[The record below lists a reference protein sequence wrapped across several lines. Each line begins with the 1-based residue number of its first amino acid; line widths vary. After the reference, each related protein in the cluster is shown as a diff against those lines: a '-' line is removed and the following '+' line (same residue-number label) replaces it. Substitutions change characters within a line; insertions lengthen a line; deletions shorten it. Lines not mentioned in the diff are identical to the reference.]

1 MTLEELLKKHFGDDA
16 DKVKAFVDDMKSNKI
31 YTTNEENLDIRYGK
45 LKGNYDALVTKEQ
58 EAQTLINE
66 LKKSSGDNEGMQTK
80 ITEYEAKIADLEKQ
94 NTDMTIDNEIKFGLL
109 AKGAKAS
116 DIDYLMFKIKQGD
129 DELKLDKDGKVKGLE
144 HIITDCQKVY
154 SSNFEDKSKRKVDVI
169 DLPQDNEHKDTMTK
183 AEFLKK
189 PYAER
194 VQFANDNPEAFNELM
209 KQ

>member
-1 MTLEELLKKHFGDDA
+1 MLQKLLKEFLGDDA
-16 DKVKAFVDDMKSNKI
+16 KVTEFLNKMKENKI
-31 YTTNEENLDIRYGK
+31 YTSSEENIDTRYTK
-45 LKGNYDALVTKEQ
+45 LKGDFEALTTKEK
-58 EAQTLINE
+58 EAQDLITE
-66 LKKSSGDNEGMQTK
+66 LKNSNGADLQAK
-80 ITEYEAKIADLEKQ
+80 ITEYETKIADLEKQ
-94 NTDMTIDNEIKFGLL
+94 NAEMTIDNEIKFGLL

-129 DELKLDKDGKVKGLE
+129 NELKLDKDGKVKGLE

>member
-1 MTLEELLKKHFGDDA
+1 MLQKLLKEFLGDDA
-16 DKVKAFVDDMKSNKI
+16 KVTEFLNKMKENKI
-31 YTTNEENLDIRYGK
+31 YTSSEENIDTRYTK
-45 LKGNYDALVTKEQ
+45 LKGDFDALTTKEK
-58 EAQTLINE
+58 EAQDLIEE
-66 LKKSSGDNEGMQTK
+66 LKKSNGADLQTK
-80 ITEYEAKIADLEKQ
+80 VTEYETKIADLEKQ
-94 NTDMTIDNEIKFGLL
+94 NAEMTIDNEIKFGLL

-169 DLPQDNEHKDTMTK
+169 DLQQDNGHKDTMTK

>member
-1 MTLEELLKKHFGDDA
+1 MLQKLLKEFLGDDA
-16 DKVKAFVDDMKSNKI
+16 KVTEFLNKMKENKI
-31 YTTNEENLDIRYGK
+31 YTSSEENIDTRYTK
-45 LKGNYDALVTKEQ
+45 LKDDFDALTTKEK
-58 EAQTLINE
+58 EAQDLIAE
-66 LKKSSGDNEGMQTK
+66 LKKSNGADLQTK
-80 ITEYEAKIADLEKQ
+80 VTEYETKIADLEKQ
-94 NTDMTIDNEIKFGLL
+94 NAEMTIDNEIKFGLL

-129 DELKLDKDGKVKGLE
+129 NELKLDKDGKVKGLE

-169 DLPQDNEHKDTMTK
+169 DLQQDNGHKDTMTK

>member
-1 MTLEELLKKHFGDDA
+1 MLQELLKEYLGEDA
-16 DKVKAFVDDMKSNKI
+16 KVTEFLNKMKEKKI
-31 YTTNEENLDIRYGK
+31 YTSNEENIDTRYSK
-45 LKGNYDALVTKEQ
+45 LKGDFDALTTKEK
-58 EAQTLINE
+58 EAQDLITE
-66 LKKSSGDNEGMQTK
+66 LKKSNGADLQTK
-80 ITEYEAKIADLEKQ
+80 VTEYETKIADLEKQ
-94 NTDMTIDNEIKFGLL
+94 NAEMTIDNEIKFGLL
-109 AKGAKAS
+109 AAGAKAS

-169 DLPQDNEHKDTMTK
+169 DLQQDNEHKDTMTK

>member
-1 MTLEELLKKHFGDDA
+1 MLQKLLKEFLGDDA
-16 DKVKAFVDDMKSNKI
+16 KVTEFLNKMKENKI
-31 YTTNEENLDIRYGK
+31 YTSSEENIDTRYTK
-45 LKGNYDALVTKEQ
+45 LKGDFDALTTKEK
-58 EAQTLINE
+58 EAQDLITE
-66 LKKSSGDNEGMQTK
+66 LKKSNGADLQTK
-80 ITEYEAKIADLEKQ
+80 VTEYETKIAGLEKR
-94 NTDMTIDNEIKFGLL
+94 NAEMTIDNEIKFSLL
-109 AKGAKAS
+109 AAGAKAS

-129 DELKLDKDGKVKGLE
+129 NELKLDKDGKVKGLE

-169 DLPQDNEHKDTMTK
+169 ELQQDNGHKDTMTK

>member
-1 MTLEELLKKHFGDDA
+1 MLQKLLKEFLGDDV
-16 DKVKAFVDDMKSNKI
+16 KVTEFLNKMKENKI
-31 YTTNEENLDIRYGK
+31 YTSSEENIDTRYTK
-45 LKGNYDALVTKEQ
+45 LKGDFEALTTKEK
-58 EAQTLINE
+58 EAQDLIAE
-66 LKKSSGDNEGMQTK
+66 LKKSNGAYLQTK
-80 ITEYEAKIADLEKQ
+80 VTEYETKIADLEKQ
-94 NTDMTIDNEIKFGLL
+94 NAEMTIDNEIKFGLL

-144 HIITDCQKVY
+144 HIITDCQNVY

-169 DLPQDNEHKDTMTK
+169 DLEQDNEHKYTMTK

>member
-1 MTLEELLKKHFGDDA
+1 MLQKLLKEFLGDDA
-16 DKVKAFVDDMKSNKI
+16 KVTEFLNKMKENKI
-31 YTTNEENLDIRYGK
+31 YTSSEENIDTRYTK
-45 LKGNYDALVTKEQ
+45 LKGDFEALTTKEK
-58 EAQTLINE
+58 EAQDLITE
-66 LKKSSGDNEGMQTK
+66 LKKSNGADLQTK
-80 ITEYEAKIADLEKQ
+80 VTEYETKIADLEKQ
-94 NTDMTIDNEIKFGLL
+94 NAEMTIDNEIKFGLL

-169 DLPQDNEHKDTMTK
+169 DLQQDNEHKDTMTK